1 MTCTPLVSWPGSLI
15 LTTCT
20 CTSLTEISDL
30 HRDKHQLLCW
40 TDPDLYME
48 DHHFCWE
55 LGLWML
61 FINRSAVF
69 SGSLHWLKP
78 NKHRIRLGAQ
88 TEARARAS
96 FILTITVFCRLL
108 GQIVKNEFSALLP
121 FTWLNFVF
129 FLRSF
134 WSKKTE
140 KISQVVIE
148 IHDLRHHF
156 KELAACLYRYNM
168 QSRQKVHTCKCG

>member
-1 MTCTPLVSWPGSLI
+1 MYTSGLMAWKSNLDHLYMYIPNRDLRLAQRQASTSLLNWPRSLYGGSSLLLRAGSLDAI
-15 LTTCT
+15 
-20 CTSLTEISDL
+20 
-30 HRDKHQLLCW
+30 
-40 TDPDLYME
+40 
-48 DHHFCWE
+48 F
-55 LGLWML
+55 
-61 FINRSAVF
+61 NRSAVF

-88 TEARARAS
+88 TEARARAL

-140 KISQVVIE
+140 KISQVVIK